1 MRIYFPP
8 FVTLLINCPPNFC
21 SINLPTVP
29 ISYKQ
34 HPIIYTTCDCLLSF
48 TMLISNHTCVV
59 YARYS
64 FHLGITWYSTVC
76 TYYIFIIPSSVWI
89 ISVLVGIYILSLRHT
104 EGKIL
109 GHVVKDYMLNSVRN
123 HQNVFGGGYTVCFP
137 TSNAGGL
144 PLPYVKSCCFLS
156 SSLMVI
162 LVGVKWCGRN
172 FVLIFIIM
180 VMPNMSLAF

>member
-1 MRIYFPP
+1 MENSRR
-8 FVTLLINCPPNFC
+8 
-21 SINLPTVP
+21 
-29 ISYKQ
+29 
-34 HPIIYTTCDCLLSF
+34 TTC
-48 TMLISNHTCVV
+48 
-59 YARYS
+59 
-64 FHLGITWYSTVC
+64 
-76 TYYIFIIPSSVWI
+76 
-89 ISVLVGIYILSLRHT
+89 VGIYILSLRHT
-104 EGKIL
+104 EGKFL

-123 HQNVFGGGYTVCFP
+123 HQNVFGGGYTVCFS
-137 TSNAGGL
+137 TSNAGAL